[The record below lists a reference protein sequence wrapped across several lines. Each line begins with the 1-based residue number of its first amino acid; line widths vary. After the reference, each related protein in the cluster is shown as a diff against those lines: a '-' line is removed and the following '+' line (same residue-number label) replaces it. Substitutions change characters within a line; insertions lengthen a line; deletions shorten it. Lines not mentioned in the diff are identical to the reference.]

1 MWRFLSALLR
11 PTDAPYTV
19 LLIEEDAV
27 NEPQRYQVTPR
38 HVLAAWGTSL
48 TTVALLAVLLVAF
61 TPVRQLIPG
70 YGTEAMER
78 SAQLSAVR
86 VAALQDT
93 LAVQRE
99 YIQRLQNLITGRV
112 DAEGADSDEMVSDP
126 SRSSNSSSAPAPS
139 VDGNSWASHQQPA
152 LTITQFGASDSST
165 QRRETAAADLPMLP
179 SPLSSPVETG
189 YPTRGFE
196 PREEHYAVDIAVQ
209 EGTFV
214 RTVGDG
220 YVVLA
225 DWTQGGGYTVAV
237 QHGDGYL
244 SVYKHNERIMKR
256 VGDYVRAQEVIAVTG
271 NSGEI
276 TTGPHLHFELWH
288 HGLAQDPRSLVA
300 GW

>member
-1 MWRFLSALLR
+1 MWTFITDLLR
-11 PTDAPYTV
+11 PSDTPYTV
-19 LLIEEDAV
+19 LLIEDEGV
-27 NEPQRYQVTPR
+27 HEPRRYRITPQ
-38 HVLAAWGTSL
+38 HLLWMWCGSLAT
-48 TTVALLAVLLVAF
+48 AVLIAVSVTAF

-78 SAQLSAVR
+78 NAQLNAVR
-86 VAALQDT
+86 LDALQDT
-93 LAVQRE
+93 LTVQRQ
-99 YIQRLQNLITGRV
+99 YIERLQNLLTGRIEP
-112 DAEGADSDEMVSDP
+112 DAATDEAVEPERGASSQQSLPP
-126 SRSSNSSSAPAPS
+126 SR
-139 VDGNSWASHQQPA
+139 DNSWSLHKQPA
-152 LTITQFGASDSST
+152 LTVTQFGGSNSADSSLNT
-165 QRRETAAADLPMLP
+165 SSPDLPALP
-179 SPLSSPVETG
+179 APVPAPVESG

-196 PREEHYAVDIAVQ
+196 PRAEHYAVDIAVE

-225 DWTQGGGYTVAV
+225 DWTQEGGYTVAI

-288 HGLAQDPRSLVA
+288 HGLAQDPRGMIA

>member
-1 MWRFLSALLR
+1 MWTFLTDLLR

-19 LLIEEDAV
+19 LLIEDEGV
-27 NEPQRYQVTPR
+27 HEPRRYRVTPR
-38 HVLAAWGTSL
+38 YIFWAWIGSLAAVML
-48 TTVALLAVLLVAF
+48 ATVSITAF

-78 SAQLSAVR
+78 NAQLNAVR
-86 VAALQDT
+86 VDALQDT
-93 LAVQRE
+93 LTVQRQ
-99 YIQRLQNLITGRV
+99 YIERLQNLLTGRV
-112 DAEGADSDEMVSDP
+112 EPNTAPDDSMRLDNSSPSSSQSNTEP
-126 SRSSNSSSAPAPS
+126 SR
-139 VDGNSWASHQQPA
+139 GNSWSLHEQPA
-152 LTITQFGASDSST
+152 LTVTQFGGPDSVS
-165 QRRETAAADLPMLP
+165 QSANPSAADLPALP
-179 SPLSSPVETG
+179 APVPAPVESG
-189 YPTRGFE
+189 YPTRGFD
-196 PREEHYAVDIAVQ
+196 PRAEHYAVDIAVE

-225 DWTQGGGYTVAV
+225 DWTQEGGYTVAI

-288 HGLAQDPRSLVA
+288 HGLAQDPRVLVA

>member
-1 MWRFLSALLR
+1 MWTFLSDLVR
-11 PTDAPYTV
+11 PSDASYTV
-19 LLIEEDAV
+19 LLIEEDSAR
-27 NEPQRYQVTPR
+27 EPRRYQVTPR
-38 HVLAAWGTSL
+38 HVFWLCSAT
-48 TTVALLAVLLVAF
+48 LLAVSLFTASLVAF

-70 YGTEAMER
+70 YGTETMER
-78 SAQLSAVR
+78 NAQLNAVR
-86 VAALQDT
+86 VTALQDT
-93 LAVQRE
+93 LNVQRQ
-99 YIQRLQNLITGRV
+99 YIERLQQLLTGRA
-112 DAEGADSDEMVSDP
+112 DATSP
-126 SRSSNSSSAPAPS
+126 SNESSENERPSPSSSSRPDS
-139 VDGNSWASHQQPA
+139 EDTGWTLHQQPA
-152 LTITQFGASDSST
+152 LTITQFGGSDSSS
-165 QRRETAAADLPMLP
+165 RAPAGSVADLPALP
-179 SPLSSPVETG
+179 APVPPPVETG

-196 PREEHYAVDIAVQ
+196 PRDEHYAVDIAVQ

-225 DWTQGGGYTVAV
+225 DWTQEGGYTVAI

-256 VGDYVRAQEVIAVTG
+256 IGDYVRAQEVIAVTG

-288 HGLAQDPRSLVA
+288 HGLAQDPRTLVA

>member
-1 MWRFLSALLR
+1 MWTFLSDLVR
-11 PTDAPYTV
+11 PSDTPYTV
-19 LLIEEDAV
+19 LLIEADSAR
-27 NEPQRYQVTPR
+27 EPRRYQVTPR
-38 HVLAAWGTSL
+38 HMLWLWGTI
-48 TTVALLAVLLVAF
+48 LLAVSVLTASLVAF

-70 YGTEAMER
+70 YGTETMER
-78 SAQLSAVR
+78 NAQLNAVR

-93 LAVQRE
+93 LNVQRQ
-99 YIQRLQNLITGRV
+99 YIERMQHLLTGRT
-112 DAEGADSDEMVSDP
+112 DTALSTDEP
-126 SRSSNSSSAPAPS
+126 SETERPAPS
-139 VDGNSWASHQQPA
+139 SASSARSNSDDPGWALHQQPA
-152 LTITQFGASDSST
+152 LTITQFGGSNSSSGGPT
-165 QRRETAAADLPMLP
+165 NAVADLPALP
-179 SPLSSPVETG
+179 APVPPPVETG

-196 PREEHYAVDIAVQ
+196 PRDEHYAVDIAVQ

-225 DWTQGGGYTVAV
+225 DWTQEGGYTVAV

-244 SVYKHNERIMKR
+244 SVYKHNERLMKR
-256 VGDYVRAQEVIAVTG
+256 IGDYVRAQEVIAVTG

-288 HGLAQDPRSLVA
+288 HGLAQDPRTLVA

>member
-1 MWRFLSALLR
+1 
-11 PTDAPYTV
+11 
-19 LLIEEDAV
+19 
-27 NEPQRYQVTPR
+27 
-38 HVLAAWGTSL
+38 
-48 TTVALLAVLLVAF
+48 
-61 TPVRQLIPG
+61 
-70 YGTEAMER
+70 MER

-93 LAVQRE
+93 LAVQRQ
-99 YIQRLQNLITGRV
+99 YIQRLQSLITGRV
-112 DAEGADSDEMVSDP
+112 DAEASADDASSPNQTPDDARASSP
-126 SRSSNSSSAPAPS
+126 SASSTQ
-139 VDGNSWASHQQPA
+139 GNSWALHEQPA
-152 LTITQFGASDSST
+152 LTITQFGGAESST
-165 QRRETAAADLPMLP
+165 QRSATSAADLPMLP
-179 SPLSSPVETG
+179 SPIPPPVETG
-189 YPTRGFE
+189 YPTRGFD
-196 PREEHYAVDIAVQ
+196 PRSEHYAVDIAVQ

-225 DWTQGGGYTVAV
+225 DWTQEGGYTIAV

-288 HGLAQDPRSLVA
+288 HGLAQDPRSLIA

>member
-1 MWRFLSALLR
+1 MWTFLADLLR

-19 LLIEEDAV
+19 LLIEDEEV
-27 NEPQRYQVTPR
+27 HKPRRYRVTPQ
-38 HVLAAWGTSL
+38 HVLGVWSGSL
-48 TTVALLAVLLVAF
+48 ALAVLLTVAVMAF

-70 YGTEAMER
+70 YGTDAMER
-78 SAQLSAVR
+78 NAQLNAVR

-93 LAVQRE
+93 LTVQRQ
-99 YIQRLQNLITGRV
+99 YIERMQNLLTGRV
-112 DAEGADSDEMVSDP
+112 EPNADADDVAMPEGETSSPSENTETP
-126 SRSSNSSSAPAPS
+126 SRS
-139 VDGNSWASHQQPA
+139 NSWSLHEQPA
-152 LTITQFGASDSST
+152 LTVTQFGGTDSSASSA
-165 QRRETAAADLPMLP
+165 RTASSDLPALP
-179 SPLSSPVETG
+179 APVPPPVESG

-196 PREEHYAVDIAVQ
+196 PRAEHYAVDIAVQ

-220 YVVLA
+220 YVVFS
-225 DWTQGGGYTVAV
+225 DWTQEGGYTVAV

-256 VGDYVRAQEVIAVTG
+256 VGDYVHAQEVIAVTG

>member
-1 MWRFLSALLR
+1 MWTFLSDLVR
-11 PTDAPYTV
+11 PSDTPYTI
-19 LLIEEDAV
+19 LLIEADSAR
-27 NEPQRYQVTPR
+27 EPRRYQVTPR
-38 HVLAAWGTSL
+38 HMLWLCGT
-48 TTVALLAVLLVAF
+48 TLLAVSVLTATLVAL

-70 YGTEAMER
+70 YGTETMER
-78 SAQLSAVR
+78 NAQLNAVR

-93 LAVQRE
+93 LNVQRQ
-99 YIQRLQNLITGRV
+99 YIERLQHLLTGRT
-112 DAEGADSDEMVSDP
+112 DTGLSTDDPAGAERPA
-126 SRSSNSSSAPAPS
+126 SSSASSARS
-139 VDGNSWASHQQPA
+139 NSEDNDWTLHQQPA
-152 LTITQFGASDSST
+152 LTITQFGGSDSSRGSPT
-165 QRRETAAADLPMLP
+165 NAVADLPALP
-179 SPLSSPVETG
+179 APVPPPVETG

-196 PREEHYAVDIAVQ
+196 PRDEHYAVDIAVQ

-225 DWTQGGGYTVAV
+225 DWTQEGGYTVAV

-244 SVYKHNERIMKR
+244 SVYKHNERLMKR
-256 VGDYVRAQEVIAVTG
+256 IGDYVRAQEVIAVTG

-288 HGLAQDPRSLVA
+288 HGLAQDPRTLVA